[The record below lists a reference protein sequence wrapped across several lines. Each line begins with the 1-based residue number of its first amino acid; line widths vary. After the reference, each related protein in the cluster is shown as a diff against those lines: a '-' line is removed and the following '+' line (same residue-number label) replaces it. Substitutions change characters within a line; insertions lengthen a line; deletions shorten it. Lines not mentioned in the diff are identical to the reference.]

1 MHRVG
6 IAIGLGQDEVGVGDR
21 FSNSPSPRSESWSLK
36 ELDVA
41 STDLRNVFYVPGIK
55 KMLRTC
61 GGEAS
66 TRGVGL
72 ACQGSEGDKEGT
84 QCIPGLE
91 KRWQVRVGGAGAEIE
106 KVVPSKVRAGVR
118 IG

>member
-1 MHRVG
+1 MHQIKLSVIHKGG
-6 IAIGLGQDEVGVGDR
+6 IAIGFGQDEVGVGDR
-21 FSNSPSPRSESWSLK
+21 VSNSLSPRSESWNLK
-36 ELDVA
+36 ELEVA

-72 ACQGSEGDKEGT
+72 SCQGSEGDKEG
-84 QCIPGLE
+84 
-91 KRWQVRVGGAGAEIE
+91 A
-106 KVVPSKVRAGVR
+106 
-118 IG
+118 